1 MSLFSYQARD
11 LRGELVSG
19 TIDAGCLIEASRKLR
34 MEGKYVIN
42 LTEGLHHNDRT
53 HLDELRIAESARRVR
68 RDEVIDFC
76 HQLSVMLDTGVP
88 LGQALECFNKNQG
101 SSDFNRI
108 VEIVTDEVTSGAT
121 LSSALAR
128 WPQVFPTIMV
138 SLVEASEASGTMGL
152 MLGRVSQ
159 YLSKELKTYKQIRGA
174 MTYPTIMMILAVVIS
189 IFLMVVVLPR
199 FATIYANREAML
211 PTPTKI
217 LLSVS
222 GILTAYWPHITAGV
236 LAVIVVLVAFLRHP
250 SGHRTMDWLKLHAPL
265 IGGMYGKLYL
275 ARSARTLA
283 TLLVSGVD
291 LLEAIRI
298 TQGVANNSFYTRMWE
313 QVTEQL
319 ESGHKLCDALSSHRL
334 IPGNIVQM
342 ISAGEQAG
350 RIGKVMERIGEVTE
364 TELDDAVARTTQYIE
379 PIMIG
384 FMGVLIGTV
393 AISLL
398 LPIFTISNIMH

>member
-1 MSLFSYQARD
+1 MGLYSYQARD
-11 LRGELVSG
+11 LRGELING
-19 TIDAGCLIEASRKLR
+19 TIDASCLIEASRKLR

-42 LTEGLHHNDRT
+42 LTEGLHRNDRT
-53 HLDELRIAESARRVR
+53 HLDELRIAESARRVK

-76 HQLSVMLDTGVP
+76 HQLAVMLDTGVP
-88 LGQALECFNKNQG
+88 LGRALECFNQNQG
-101 SSDFNRI
+101 SSDFKRI
-108 VEIVTDEVTSGAT
+108 IEMVTDEVTSGAT
-121 LSSALAR
+121 LSSALGR
-128 WPQVFPTIMV
+128 WPQVFPTIMI
-138 SLVEASEASGTMGL
+138 SLVEASEASGTMGM
-152 MLGRVSQ
+152 MLSRVSE
-159 YLSKELKTYKQIRGA
+159 YLSKELKTFKQIRGA

-199 FATIYANREAML
+199 FASIYANREAML

-217 LLSVS
+217 LLAVS
-222 GILTAYWPHITAGV
+222 GVLTQFWPHLIAGV
-236 LAVIVVLVAFLRHP
+236 LGVVVITIGFLRKP
-250 SGHRTMDWLKLHAPL
+250 VGRRTVDWLKLRAPML
-265 IGGMYGKLYL
+265 GHMYGKLYL

-298 TQGVANNSFYTRMWE
+298 TQGVANNSFYTRMWAE
-313 QVTEQL
+313 VTEQL
-319 ESGHKLCDALSSHRL
+319 ESGRKLCDALSAHRL
-334 IPGNIVQM
+334 IPGNIIQM

-364 TELDDAVARTTQYIE
+364 SELDDAVAKTTQYIE

-398 LPIFTISNIMH
+398 LPIFTISNVIH